1 MKKTRFGKTLLVLVL
16 LTGVFFALAGC
27 KKKPGEGGDIVIIP
41 TTESTAAQTE
51 STTPAE
57 STTPKEST
65 TAQETTTQ
73 EVSTTEQETTT
84 QEVSTTEQET
94 TTPAETTT
102 EQDTTMQETTE
113 TSQTPTVAEAKP
125 WDLLN
130 NEPLNPATSG
140 YEELDNLIAG
150 YMTMLKNEGTLTD
163 DMSPYQT
170 VHSIYVW
177 FIKRITYNRGMNVDA
192 GKYST
197 SDPATTP
204 EEVLWATDLFN
215 TYQGCCYNYS
225 SAFMYI
231 MRYLGY
237 DAHLLSGQVSSYGGG
252 TTPHCWLY
260 VNLGGTAYTFDPD
273 VDMNYYWRNLKEGG
287 TDEKTDTLFCRKMDD
302 MSYFYTIE
310 KYHTN

>member
-1 MKKTRFGKTLLVLVL
+1 MKRTGFGNKLLVAAILAGAV
-16 LTGVFFALAGC
+16 FALAGC
-27 KKKPGEGGDIVIIP
+27 GKTPGKGGDIVIIP
-41 TTESTAAQTE
+41 TTDITAQTE
-51 STTPAE
+51 STTAQE
-57 STTPKEST
+57 STPQEESSAT
-65 TAQETTTQ
+65 VQETTTQ
-73 EVSTTEQETTT
+73 EESTTEQESAT
-84 QEVSTTEQET
+84 QEKSTTGQENTAEEESKTAQENTTEQEST
-94 TTPAETTT
+94 TQA
-102 EQDTTMQETTE
+102 
-113 TSQTPTVAEAKP
+113 VVEAKP

-130 NEPLNPATSG
+130 NEPLNPTTSG

-150 YMTMLKNEGTLTD
+150 YMAMLTNEGTLTEG
-163 DMSPYQT
+163 MSPYQK

-204 EEVLWATDLFN
+204 EEVLWATDLLN

-287 TDEKTDTLFCRKMDD
+287 TDEKTDTLFCRRMED

-310 KYHTN
+310 KYHEN

>member
-1 MKKTRFGKTLLVLVL
+1 MRKTGFGKGISVTLLLMSVILI
-16 LTGVFFALAGC
+16 FSGC
-27 KKKPGEGGDIVIIP
+27 RRSPGDGGDVILLP
-41 TTESTAAQTE
+41 TTENTAQIE
-51 STTPAE
+51 STSMGDTTEQE
-57 STTPKEST
+57 SNAST
-65 TAQETTTQ
+65 ETTT
-73 EVSTTEQETTT
+73 EPESSTPTDSTTESDSSTPTEATTEPESTMPEESTTEQETI
-84 QEVSTTEQET
+84 
-94 TTPAETTT
+94 
-102 EQDTTMQETTE
+102 
-113 TSQTPTVAEAKP
+113 TSAVADAKP

-130 NEPLNPATSG
+130 NEPLNPTASG

-150 YMTMLKNEGTLTD
+150 YMTMLTNDGVLTEG
-163 DMSPYQT
+163 MSPYQK

-177 FIKRITYNRGMNVDA
+177 FIQKITYNRGMNVDA

-204 EEVLWATDLFN
+204 EEVLWATDLLN

-260 VNLGGTAYTFDPD
+260 VNLDGTAYTFDPD
-273 VDMNYYWRNLKEGG
+273 VDMNYYWRDLKNGG
-287 TDEKTDTLFCRKMDD
+287 TGEKTDTLFCRKMDD
-302 MSYFYTIE
+302 MGYFYTIE
-310 KYHTN
+310 KYHEN

>member
-1 MKKTRFGKTLLVLVL
+1 MKRIGMKKASYMVLFLVM
-16 LTGVFFALAGC
+16 GMIFAVGC
-27 KKKPGEGGDIVIIP
+27 SKKSDEGGDRILSYADNTQSQENTG
-41 TTESTAAQTE
+41 TTEPATE
-51 STTPAE
+51 ETSVEVVTEETTDEA
-57 STTPKEST
+57 T
-65 TAQETTTQ
+65 QETTT
-73 EVSTTEQETTT
+73 ETVT
-84 QEVSTTEQET
+84 
-94 TTPAETTT
+94 ETTT
-102 EQDTTMQETTE
+102 ETVTETTTEPVTE
-113 TSQTPTVAEAKP
+113 TTQQPVEEVKP

-130 NEPLNPATSG
+130 NEPLNPTTSG
-140 YEELDNLIAG
+140 YEELDRLIEA
-150 YMTMLKNEGTLTD
+150 YMTMLKNEGTISD
-163 DMSPYQT
+163 DMSPYQK

-197 SDPATTP
+197 SDPETTP

-237 DAHLLSGQVSSYGGG
+237 DAHLLSGQVSSYNGG

-260 VNLGGTAYTFDPD
+260 VNLGGEAYTFDPD
-273 VDMNYYWRNLKEGG
+273 VDMNYYWRGVKEGS
-287 TDEKTDTLFCRKMDD
+287 TEEKTDTLFCRRMED

-310 KYHTN
+310 KYHEN